1 VKALKG
7 VERGMPETRI
17 SGERGFTLIEV
28 MVAIVILTVGLLS
41 LAQMMVLA
49 TNSNSLSGRMTSA
62 SALAKEQLERLK
74 AAPFYIDPLTKT
86 RNPVLADGGDIEVA
100 GGDGNVQFYDI
111 EGRPVAGGGQFE
123 VRWQIITVPT
133 NLPLE
138 MLEIRVR
145 CVTVNA
151 DQFNVI
157 GEARFITFR
166 TANVA

>member
-1 VKALKG
+1 
-7 VERGMPETRI
+7 MPETRPP
-17 SGERGFTLIEV
+17 GERGFTLIEV

-74 AAPFYIDPLTKT
+74 AAPFYTDPVTRT
-86 RNPVLADGGDIEVA
+86 RNPALQDGGNIDVP
-100 GGDGNVQFYDI
+100 GGEGFAQHYDA
-111 EGRPVAGGGQFE
+111 EGLPVGGGGLYE
-123 VRWQIITVPT
+123 VRWEIETIRT

-145 CVTVNA
+145 AVSVNA

-157 GEARFITFR
+157 GEARFTTFR
-166 TANVA
+166 TANVG